1 MALKALMLRK
11 KISEATK
18 KLEELR
24 AKDADFEKREAELER
39 AIEEAETDEEKEV
52 VEAEIEEFEKEK
64 AENEEAKIELEK
76 EVADL
81 EAELDEQETEEPE
94 ENEEEPEEEKR
105 EVKEAMVTR
114 TKYVL
119 DESFVRR
126 DDVKAFLDETR
137 ACMKE
142 KRALTNVGL
151 TIPTV
156 MLELLKENIEDY
168 SLLYSLVNVKR
179 VSGEARQIISAGFPE
194 GVWTDCCANLN
205 ELDMLF
211 YEEEW
216 NCWKVG
222 GFYAICNATLEDS
235 DIDLA
240 REMISA
246 IGKAI
251 GFAVDKAILYG
262 TGSRMPL
269 GIMTRLA
276 QTSEPE
282 GYPAT
287 ARPWEDL
294 STTNIKTIAASVT
307 GVELFQELL
316 VNTSAAKS
324 SFDRGAKTWVMNAT
338 TKTFLKAQALTI
350 NGAGAVVSG
359 IEETMPVIG
368 GRIIEMEFLPDYV
381 IIGGSYALYT
391 LVERAGKQFAT
402 SEHVRFLQ
410 DQTVFKGTAR
420 YDGSPTI
427 PEAFVAIGING
438 VTPDATMT
446 FAPDVANTA
455 ETTETTETPSEG

>member
-52 VEAEIEEFEKEK
+52 VEAEIDEFEKEK

-81 EAELDEQETEEPE
+81 EAELDEQETEEPD
-94 ENEEEPEEEKR
+94 EEEPEEEKR

-114 TKYVL
+114 TKHVL

-126 DDVKAFLDETR
+126 EDVKAFLDETR

-156 MLELLKENIEDY
+156 MLEMLKENIGTY
-168 SLLYSLVNVKR
+168 SKLYPVVNVSR
-179 VSGEARQIISAGFPE
+179 VSGEARQVIMGGYPE
-194 GVWTDCCANLN
+194 GIWTDCCANLN
-205 ELDMLF
+205 ELDLVW
-211 YEEEW
+211 YKEEW
-216 NCWKVG
+216 GCWKIG

-235 DIDLA
+235 DIALA
-240 REMISA
+240 TEIMTA
-246 IGKAI
+246 IGQAI
-251 GFAVDKAILYG
+251 GFGVDKAILYG

-269 GIMTRLA
+269 GIMTRLV
-276 QTSEPE
+276 QTQEPS
-282 GYPAT
+282 GYPQD
-287 ARPWEDL
+287 ARPWVDL
-294 STTNIKTIAASVT
+294 HTTNVKSIAASVT
-307 GVELFQELL
+307 GIELFQELL
-316 VNTSAAKS
+316 ITAGAAQTNYGG
-324 SFDRGAKTWVMNAT
+324 GAKTWIMNET
-338 TKTFLKAQALTI
+338 TKTFLQAQAMGVNASGVI
-350 NGAGAVVSG
+350 VSG
-359 IEETMPVIG
+359 VQNTMPVIG
-368 GRIIEMEFLPDYV
+368 GNIIEIPFIPDNV
-381 IIGGSYALYT
+381 IIGGFYGLYK
-391 LVERAGKQFAT
+391 LVERAGQKFAT

-420 YDGSPTI
+420 YDGSPVI
-427 PEAFVAIGING
+427 PEGFVAIGING
-438 VTPDATMT
+438 VTPTADMT
-446 FAPDVANTA
+446 FAPDVAN
-455 ETTETTETPSEG
+455 TTETTETPSEG